1 MAYIAEVPDG
11 LLTLDVDAYV
21 VDTNFN
27 SFLNGFFTDVR
38 EIDGDIPATNEGGNG
53 AVAENGETLTVPT
66 AGGDIEAVYIG
77 PVVFSSA
84 NVTLGIPGLAGINVK
99 LNDIDGHLLRAEDG
113 TVYAITDEPIDE
125 DRLGVTVSLSILG
138 QDIELLDVPL
148 SEINDALA
156 GALDDIAAGLG
167 PIGGLPFTI
176 LANTVRAAADIGQ
189 QVLNLAIINVA
200 DGSGE
205 LAVVCF
211 ARGTMISTA
220 LGLVAVEA
228 LKAGDLV
235 ETRDNGLQ
243 PVRWIG
249 SIKMSAQDLQKN
261 PNLIPIRISAG
272 ALGAGTPAADLLVSP
287 QHRVLVRSKIAQKMF
302 GTSEILVAA
311 KQLLEVDGIDIATD
325 LSEVEYFH
333 FLFDQHEVVVSN
345 GAETE
350 SLYTGPQAIKSVGPA
365 ALAEIYT
372 LFPELQSD
380 SYAPVPAR
388 VLANGRKGRQLT
400 ARHVQHQR
408 ALVS

>member
-1 MAYIAEVPDG
+1 MAYIAVVPDG

-27 SFLNGFFTDVR
+27 SVLNGFFTDVR

-66 AGGDIEAVYIG
+66 ADGDIEAEYIG

-84 NVTLGIPGLAGINVK
+84 NVTLGIPGLAGINIK
-99 LNDIDGHLLRAEDG
+99 INDIDGHLLRGEDG

-125 DRLGVTVSLSILG
+125 DRLGVTVSVTIPLIGTITL
-138 QDIELLDVPL
+138 IDVPL
-148 SEINDALA
+148 SEINESLA
-156 GALDDIAAGLG
+156 TALDGIPILG
-167 PIGGLPFTI
+167 PPFAT
-176 LANTVRAAADIGQ
+176 LLRNAADLGQ
-189 QVLNLAIINVA
+189 RVLDAAIINVA
-200 DGSGE
+200 NGSGE